1 MGRPIRVQRSK
12 QFVKV
17 QSEDSSQSDD
27 KSTELNSN
35 LEQAAINES
44 WIDFTQSN
52 KDFIVCYSVR
62 FLNSVM
68 TKGL

>member
-35 LEQAAINES
+35 FEQATTIGS
-44 WIDFTQSN
+44 WIDYTQSN
-52 KDFIVCYSVR
+52 KIWLFVI
-62 FLNSVM
+62 L
-68 TKGL
+68 